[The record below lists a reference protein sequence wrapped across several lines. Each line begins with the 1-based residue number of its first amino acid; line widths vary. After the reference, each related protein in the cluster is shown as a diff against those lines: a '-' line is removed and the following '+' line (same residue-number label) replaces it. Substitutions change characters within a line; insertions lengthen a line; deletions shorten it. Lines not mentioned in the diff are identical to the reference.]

1 MIAPHIVGADEGIGP
16 YKPYFKFAKAYKIP
30 PGLDWPG
37 GVLLF

>member
-30 PGLDWPG
+30 PGL
-37 GVLLF
+37 